1 MKRKKLTSPK
11 GNYQPGNYAR
21 GKLQDGKSVVDLLLC
36 MHARQ
41 VPEALPGVKQELQH
55 VTPIKVQESEI
66 ILAFLRI

>member
-1 MKRKKLTSPK
+1 M
-11 GNYQPGNYAR
+11 
-21 GKLQDGKSVVDLLLC
+21 DLLLC